1 MASLSDGQ
9 KRFLVRELACF
20 ESPKQVQASF
30 REFYKQTL
38 DIRQISN
45 YDGGKEWARGRMAAS
60 LRLYFDRCRTAFL
73 KDTETIGIS
82 HKPFRLRALQRY
94 AEQMEGMNNY
104 VGAASMHE
112 QAAKEMGGAYTNRR
126 EVTGADGAPLS
137 PLPNLDGLTTRQL
150 EALLK
155 DASDAEPV
163 PPPEA

>member
-1 MASLSDGQ
+1 MENIKMRVE
-9 KRFLVRELACF
+9 KRRDLTPSIAEFTLV
-20 ESPKQVQASF
+20 P
-30 REFYKQTL
+30 
-38 DIRQISN
+38 
-45 YDGGKEWARGRMAAS
+45 
-60 LRLYFDRCRTAFL
+60 
-73 KDTETIGIS
+73 
-82 HKPFRLRALQRY
+82 
-94 AEQMEGMNNY
+94 
-104 VGAASMHE
+104 VGADVLPSCDPGAHITLETPSGAMRRYSLINDGSDPKEFVVAIKKEPNSRGGSASMHE